1 METSPMAGKSWQP
14 NYEPPRQ
21 AEGLRAER
29 NQHRE
34 MGLMAKA
41 GHGLRKNYPHPMAP
55 ADRRK

>member
-1 METSPMAGKSWQP
+1 MDGKSWQP
-14 NYEPPRQ
+14 CYEPPRQ

-29 NQHRE
+29 NQLGE

-41 GHGLRKNYPHPMAP
+41 GHGPWKNCPYLMAP

>member
-1 METSPMAGKSWQP
+1 MAGKSWQP

-34 MGLMAKA
+34 MGLMVKA
-41 GHGLRKNYPHPMAP
+41 GHGLRKNYPYPMAP